1 MSTKSTARRALRLS
15 RPDTEQFFG
24 VMLVFS
30 RRTFSWTLTRKTLLW
45 TLGLVFGFSA
55 LAMIGSAY
63 GFWATKKLMSFSQL
77 QRETRSQQLQLR
89 QALDQ
94 AGQLQDELGRLTQ
107 QMNDLGQVLDT
118 KSSKPSL
125 PPPPGTQPMSVPPPS
140 GGAPAGGGNH
150 RVQQLRTDL
159 EKSTAQAKL
168 IRARM
173 EPIIERW
180 NHTPSI
186 WPTAGYLSSGFGL
199 RISPFARRNEA
210 DDGLLGYHSG
220 YDISNSEGTPIQAT
234 ADGVVE
240 VAGWY
245 ERYGNAVI
253 LKHSSELGTLYGHMS
268 RVDVRPGQRVSRG
281 DILGAMGRTGAA
293 TGVHLHYE
301 VRVNGHPVNPQPYLH
316 LQRQW
321 LSTLKR

>member
-1 MSTKSTARRALRLS
+1 MSTKSSTRRALRLS

-30 RRTFSWTLTRKTLLW
+30 NRTLSWSLTRKTLLW
-45 TLGLVFGFSA
+45 VLGLVFGFWA

-63 GFWATKKLMSFSQL
+63 GFWATKKIMSFSQL
-77 QRETRSQQLQLR
+77 QRETKAQQQQLHG
-89 QALDQ
+89 AMDQ
-94 AGQLQDELGRLTQ
+94 AGQLQEEINRLTQ
-107 QMNDLGQVLDT
+107 QMNELGALLDP
-118 KSSKPSL
+118 KAPNPEL
-125 PPPPGTQPMSVPPPS
+125 PPPPK
-140 GGAPAGGGNH
+140 AGGGQASENKEGK
-150 RVQQLRTDL
+150 RVSQLRL
-159 EKSTAQAKL
+159 ELEQTTTQAKL

-173 EPIIERW
+173 DPIISRW

-186 WPTAGYLSSGFGL
+186 WPTAGYLSSSFGL
-199 RISPFARRNEA
+199 RLSPFSRANES
-210 DDGLLGYHSG
+210 DEGLLGYHSG
-220 YDISNSEGTPIQAT
+220 FDITNTEGTPIQAT

-253 LKHSSELGTLYGHMS
+253 VRHSNEVETLYGHMS
-268 RVDVRPGQRVSRG
+268 RVEVKVGQRVTRG
-281 DILGAMGRTGAA
+281 DILGAMGRTGNA

-301 VRVNGHPVNPQPYLH
+301 VRLNGHPVNPQPYMH

-321 LSTLKR
+321 LSGLG